1 MKTKILFSGLILILG
16 LFLLNNS
23 TVAQKKATVYGE
35 IVELTTFVKD
45 NIKPTTPAGTEI
57 TFDNFKK
64 GGTFVLFEKAT
75 GKLVFLTGGL
85 PDTKL
90 EDQLKPYLGMS
101 VFIKGAVYKK
111 GGIRLITV
119 EDIGKYLK

>member
-1 MKTKILFSGLILILG
+1 MKNKILAFGLILILG

-23 TVAQKKATVYGE
+23 TIAQKKATVYGE

-45 NIKPTTPAGTEI
+45 NIKPNSPAGTEI
-57 TFDNFKK
+57 TMGNFKK
-64 GGTFVLFEKAT
+64 GGTFILLEK
-75 GKLVFLTGGL
+75 GSNKIVFLTAGL

-90 EDQLKPYLGMS
+90 EEQLTPYLGMT
-101 VFIKGAVYKK
+101 VFIKGPVYKK
-111 GGIRLITV
+111 GGIRLVAV